1 VKKDERSST
10 VDETLGL
17 AADHDPAFQKMMLG
31 LSSQNALDEDELK
44 EIAENGKD
52 ADVTSIKN
60 GHSENAT
67 FRSST
72 RDYVLKYMKH
82 DVDSDGDGIADED
95 EDQEKIKRG
104 ERAFATAW
112 TQSLLENMQDM
123 LESLGLIKGHSYLSN
138 SYNWLTS
145 RGEVSEEDLVHADT
159 SDSRVANLKVLR
171 VHGASNQNDRYFV
184 GDEAITRF
192 LRADG
197 KGVARTRLEET
208 NVASVQQNAIDKE
221 LSKYGKMVDYSGPV
235 ALAPDLVQRIQ
246 KDQKIA
252 SYVALA
258 QEEARKVG
266 IDPNM
271 YANQLWQESRFKPNA
286 QSGAGAR
293 GIAQMMPDKV
303 GKYGL
308 KTLSDLNDPI
318 KSIHAGAQ
326 MMAHLTNKYGDQR
339 LALAAYNGGG
349 GSIKFA
355 AERLG
360 KNVSDVSFKDWYDF
374 NMDRRA
380 QLGTAKRSA
389 WHVETLEYT
398 QKIALTGGD
407 ITSPSPAVASAGQK
421 PSVVASASTK
431 PALDPNAPALTLNS

>member
-1 VKKDERSST
+1 VIKDERSSV
-10 VDETLGL
+10 VDETQGL
-17 AADHDPAFQKMMLG
+17 TKPALTAEHDPAFQKMMSD
-31 LSSQNALDEDELK
+31 LSSQNVIDEDELR
-44 EIAENGKD
+44 ELAESGKD

-67 FRSST
+67 FRAST

-82 DVDSDGDGIADED
+82 EVDSDGDGIADED

-104 ERAFATAW
+104 ERAFASAW

-138 SYNWLTS
+138 DYNWLTS
-145 RGEVSEEDLVHADT
+145 KGEVSEADLIHADS
-159 SDSRVANLKVLR
+159 SDSRVANLRVLR
-171 VHGASNQNDRYFV
+171 VRGSANDNDRYFV
-184 GDEAITRF
+184 GDEAISRF
-192 LRADG
+192 LHAGG
-197 KGVARTRLEET
+197 KSVERSRLEAT
-208 NVASVQQNAIDKE
+208 DVASVQQSAIDKE
-221 LSKYGKMVDYSGPV
+221 LSKYGKMLDYSGPV

-246 KDQKIA
+246 KDQRVA

-271 YANQLWQESRFKPNA
+271 YANQLWQESRFRPNA

-308 KTLSDLNDPI
+308 ETLADLNDPI

-326 MMAHLTNKYGDQR
+326 MMAHLTHKYGDQR

-360 KNVSDVSFKDWYDF
+360 KNVSDVTFKDWYDF

-407 ITSPSPAVASAGQK
+407 ITAPSTTVAAAGHK
-421 PSVVASASTK
+421 PSVTV
-431 PALDPNAPALTLNS
+431 DPNAPALTLNS